1 MTELEREFKEV
12 YENNYAKVMRLCLG
26 YASGDVHLANDLT
39 QEVFIKVWSN
49 LASFRKESNIT
60 TWIYRIAVNTC
71 LMNLRRKKSKGLSA
85 ALTSEDIQSE
95 EETFQLNEKQYQ
107 EMYRCINTL
116 SAINKAII
124 LMELEGLAQK
134 EIAEVTGLKHEAVRT
149 RIHRIKSQLSKCV
162 NHE

>member
-26 YASGDVHLANDLT
+26 YASGDVDLANDLT

-49 LASFRKESNIT
+49 LASFRKESNVT

-71 LMNLRRKKSKGLSA
+71 LMNLRRKKSKTFSGLS
-85 ALTSEDIQSE
+85 LSEDVQWDE
-95 EETFQLNEKQYQ
+95 ESSQVKEKQYQ
-107 EMYRCINTL
+107 EMYRCINAL
-116 SAINKAII
+116 SATNKAIV

-134 EIAEVTGLKHEAVRT
+134 EIAEVTGLKHEAVRV